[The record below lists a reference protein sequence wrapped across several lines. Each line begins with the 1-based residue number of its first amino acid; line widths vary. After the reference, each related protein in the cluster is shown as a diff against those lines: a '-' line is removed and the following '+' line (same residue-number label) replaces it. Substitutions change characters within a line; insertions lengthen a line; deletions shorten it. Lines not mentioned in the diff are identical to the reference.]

1 MRSFRHSRNHL
12 LPLGESRVRVQD
24 LRRLATLT
32 RRCRAALSQ
41 RERASNSDCSECRL
55 CVTFHRPIP
64 FAMLSY
70 SVRTKFL
77 TAGFLVPT
85 LFISA
90 CSSNSV
96 AGKRADSEVRD
107 EHVQVHAIPVKL
119 QELRR
124 NVESVG
130 SLFALE
136 EVTVSSEVDGKVD
149 EVLVDVGDR
158 VERGQPL
165 VNVSTIELKLALDQQ
180 RALYAQ
186 ARARLGIT
194 EDSDD
199 IKNVL
204 DSAEVKKAAADLKEA
219 EEAYKRSQQ
228 LLEKRLIPRQDF
240 DQVDARV
247 HSARAAYD
255 LAVQSVQNLRAQLP
269 QYKASVELAEKKLR
283 DAVIR
288 APFKGQVKE
297 RVVSPGQYLKV
308 QTPVM
313 VIVSVD
319 PLRVRLKIPET
330 MAGLIQI
337 GDRLQVIVD
346 AYAGKTF
353 SGKLSRI
360 NPSVDPQSRTFEVE
374 ALLENPEGLLK
385 PGFFVKARIPSGK
398 VDSVMAVPQEGLQYS
413 FGVYKVCLIQGD
425 VLKETEVKVG
435 DLSRE
440 QIEVVSGIK
449 AGDTIAVPVK
459 GQVLKDEAKIKLVD

>member
-1 MRSFRHSRNHL
+1 M
-12 LPLGESRVRVQD
+12 
-24 LRRLATLT
+24 
-32 RRCRAALSQ
+32 
-41 RERASNSDCSECRL
+41 
-55 CVTFHRPIP
+55 
-64 FAMLSY
+64 
-70 SVRTKFL
+70 
-77 TAGFLVPT
+77 
-85 LFISA
+85 FISA

-180 RALYAQ
+180 RALYQQ

-288 APFKGQVKE
+288 APFKGQIKE

-337 GDRLQVIVD
+337 GDRLQVTVD
-346 AYAGKTF
+346 AYPNRTF

-360 NPSVDPQSRTFEVE
+360 NPSVDPQSRTLEVE

-385 PGFFVKARIPSGK
+385 PGFFVKARIPSAKLDPGM
-398 VDSVMAVPQEGLQYS
+398 VVPQDALQYS
-413 FGVYKVCLIQGD
+413 YGIYKIFLIQGD
-425 VLKETEVKVG
+425 VLKEQEVKVG
-435 DLSRE
+435 DLSAE
-440 QIEVVSGIK
+440 QIEIVSGVK
-449 AGDTIAVPVK
+449 AGDMIGVPVK
-459 GQVLKDEAKIKLVD
+459 GQVLKDAARIKLVD

>member
-1 MRSFRHSRNHL
+1 
-12 LPLGESRVRVQD
+12 
-24 LRRLATLT
+24 
-32 RRCRAALSQ
+32 
-41 RERASNSDCSECRL
+41 
-55 CVTFHRPIP
+55 
-64 FAMLSY
+64 MLSY
-70 SVRTKFL
+70 SARTKFL
-77 TAGFLVPT
+77 IGTFVVATSFT
-85 LFISA
+85 ISA

-96 AGKRADSEVRD
+96 AGKRADSEARD
-107 EHVQVHAIPVKL
+107 EHVQVHAIAVKL

-180 RALYAQ
+180 RALYQQ

-194 EDSDD
+194 EESDD
-199 IKNVL
+199 IKNVP
-204 DSAEVKKAAADLKEA
+204 DAAEVKKAAADLKEA
-219 EEAYKRSQQ
+219 EEAYKRSEQ

-313 VIVSVD
+313 VIVSMD

-337 GDRLQVIVD
+337 GDRLLVTVD
-346 AYAGKTF
+346 AYPHRAF
-353 SGKLSRI
+353 SGKLSRS
-360 NPSVDPQSRTFEVE
+360 NPSVDPQSRTLEVE

-385 PGFFVKARIPSGK
+385 PGFFVKARIPSAKLDPGM
-398 VDSVMAVPQEGLQYS
+398 VVPQDALQYS
-413 FGVYKVCLIQGD
+413 YGIYKVFLIQGD
-425 VLKETEVKVG
+425 VLKEQEVKVG
-435 DLSRE
+435 DLSAE
-440 QIEVVSGIK
+440 QVEIVSGVK
-449 AGDTIAVPVK
+449 AGDMIAVPVK
-459 GQVLKDEAKIKLVD
+459 GQVLKDAARIKLVD

>member
-1 MRSFRHSRNHL
+1 
-12 LPLGESRVRVQD
+12 
-24 LRRLATLT
+24 
-32 RRCRAALSQ
+32 
-41 RERASNSDCSECRL
+41 
-55 CVTFHRPIP
+55 
-64 FAMLSY
+64 MLSY
-70 SVRTKFL
+70 SARTKFL
-77 TAGFLVPT
+77 IGTFVVATSFT
-85 LFISA
+85 ISA

-96 AGKRADSEVRD
+96 AGKRADSEARD
-107 EHVQVHAIPVKL
+107 EHVQVHAIAVKL

-180 RALYAQ
+180 RALYQQ

-194 EDSDD
+194 EESDD
-199 IKNVL
+199 IKNVP
-204 DSAEVKKAAADLKEA
+204 DAAEVKKAAADLKEA
-219 EEAYKRSQQ
+219 EEAYKRSEQ

-240 DQVDARV
+240 DQIDARV

-313 VIVSVD
+313 VIVSMD

-337 GDRLQVIVD
+337 GDRLLVTVD
-346 AYAGKTF
+346 AYPHRAF
-353 SGKLSRI
+353 SGKLSRS
-360 NPSVDPQSRTFEVE
+360 NPSVDPQSRTLEVE

-385 PGFFVKARIPSGK
+385 PGFFVKARIPSAK
-398 VDSVMAVPQEGLQYS
+398 LDPVMVVPQDALQYS
-413 FGVYKVCLIQGD
+413 YGIYKVFLIQGD
-425 VLKETEVKVG
+425 VLKEQEVKVG
-435 DLSRE
+435 DLSAE
-440 QIEVVSGIK
+440 QVEIVSGVK
-449 AGDTIAVPVK
+449 AGDMIAVPVK
-459 GQVLKDEAKIKLVD
+459 GQVLKDAARIKLVD

>member
-1 MRSFRHSRNHL
+1 
-12 LPLGESRVRVQD
+12 
-24 LRRLATLT
+24 
-32 RRCRAALSQ
+32 
-41 RERASNSDCSECRL
+41 
-55 CVTFHRPIP
+55 
-64 FAMLSY
+64 MLSY

-180 RALYAQ
+180 RALYQQ

-194 EDSDD
+194 EDFDD

-219 EEAYKRSQQ
+219 EEAYKRSEQ

-288 APFKGQVKE
+288 APFKGQIKE

-337 GDRLQVIVD
+337 GDRLQVTVD
-346 AYAGKTF
+346 AYPNRTF

-374 ALLENPEGLLK
+374 ALLENAKGLLK
-385 PGFFVKARIPSGK
+385 PGFFVKARIPSAKLDPGM
-398 VDSVMAVPQEGLQYS
+398 VVPQDALQYS
-413 FGVYKVCLIQGD
+413 YGIYKVFLIQGD
-425 VLKETEVKVG
+425 VLKEQEVKVG
-435 DLSRE
+435 DLSAE
-440 QIEVVSGIK
+440 QVEIVSGVK
-449 AGDTIAVPVK
+449 AGDMIAVPVK
-459 GQVLKDEAKIKLVD
+459 GQVLKDAARIKLVD

>member
-1 MRSFRHSRNHL
+1 
-12 LPLGESRVRVQD
+12 
-24 LRRLATLT
+24 
-32 RRCRAALSQ
+32 
-41 RERASNSDCSECRL
+41 
-55 CVTFHRPIP
+55 
-64 FAMLSY
+64 
-70 SVRTKFL
+70 
-77 TAGFLVPT
+77 

-288 APFKGQVKE
+288 APFKGQIKE

-337 GDRLQVIVD
+337 GDRLQVTVD
-346 AYAGKTF
+346 AYPNRTF

-374 ALLENPEGLLK
+374 ALLENAKGLLK
-385 PGFFVKARIPSGK
+385 PGFFVKARIPSAKLDPGM
-398 VDSVMAVPQEGLQYS
+398 VVPQDALQYS
-413 FGVYKVCLIQGD
+413 YGIYKIFLIQGD
-425 VLKETEVKVG
+425 VLKEQEVKVG
-435 DLSRE
+435 DLSAE
-440 QIEVVSGIK
+440 QIEIVSGVK
-449 AGDTIAVPVK
+449 AGDMIGVPVK
-459 GQVLKDEAKIKLVD
+459 GQVLKDAARIKLVD

>member
-1 MRSFRHSRNHL
+1 
-12 LPLGESRVRVQD
+12 
-24 LRRLATLT
+24 
-32 RRCRAALSQ
+32 
-41 RERASNSDCSECRL
+41 
-55 CVTFHRPIP
+55 
-64 FAMLSY
+64 MLSY
-70 SVRTKFL
+70 SARTKFL
-77 TAGFLVPT
+77 IGTFVVAT
-85 LFISA
+85 LFTISA

-96 AGKRADSEVRD
+96 ADKRADSEARD

-180 RALYAQ
+180 RALYQQ

-194 EDSDD
+194 EESDD
-199 IKNVL
+199 IKNVP
-204 DSAEVKKAAADLKEA
+204 DAAEVKKAAADLKEA
-219 EEAYKRSQQ
+219 EEAYKRSEQ

-240 DQVDARV
+240 DQIDARV

-313 VIVSVD
+313 VIVSMD

-337 GDRLQVIVD
+337 GDRLLVTVD
-346 AYAGKTF
+346 AYPHRTF
-353 SGKLSRI
+353 SGKLSRS

-374 ALLENPEGLLK
+374 ALLENAKGLLK

-398 VDSVMAVPQEGLQYS
+398 LDPGMVVPQDALQYS
-413 FGVYKVCLIQGD
+413 YGIYKVFLIQGD
-425 VLKETEVKVG
+425 VLKEQEVKVG
-435 DLSRE
+435 DLSAE
-440 QIEVVSGIK
+440 QVEIVSGVK
-449 AGDTIAVPVK
+449 AGDMIAVPVK
-459 GQVLKDEAKIKLVD
+459 GQVLKDEARIKLVD